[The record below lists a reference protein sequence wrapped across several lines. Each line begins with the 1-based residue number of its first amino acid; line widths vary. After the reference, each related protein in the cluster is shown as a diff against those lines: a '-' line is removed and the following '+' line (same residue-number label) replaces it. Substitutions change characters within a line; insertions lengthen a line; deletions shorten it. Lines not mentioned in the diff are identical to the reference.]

1 MYRRVIR
8 TSLIVSVVIARALTV
23 SFADERSETL
33 DREATQI
40 YQQVFSPFCP
50 GRSLNDC
57 PSSKAT
63 ELKTEMRQK
72 LESGVSSDEILK
84 DVFARYGDKYR
95 TVPRF
100 QGVGALVWLV
110 PIGFVVAGL
119 LLAMGVSSS
128 RKKRAPAPT
137 GSDVKSQLSDADRK
151 RIEDELSKLD

>member
-1 MYRRVIR
+1 MRRTLMV
-8 TSLIVSVVIARALTV
+8 SALIAGTLSVCI
-23 SFADERSETL
+23 ADERSEAL

-57 PSSKAT
+57 PSAKAT

-72 LESGVSSDEILK
+72 LESGTSSEEILK

-110 PIGFVVAGL
+110 PIGFVVIGL
-119 LLAMGVSSS
+119 GIAMGVSSS
-128 RKKRAPAPT
+128 RKKRSLVST
-137 GSDVKSQLSDADRK
+137 GPDVKNKLSEADLK
-151 RIEDELSKLD
+151 RIEEELSNLD